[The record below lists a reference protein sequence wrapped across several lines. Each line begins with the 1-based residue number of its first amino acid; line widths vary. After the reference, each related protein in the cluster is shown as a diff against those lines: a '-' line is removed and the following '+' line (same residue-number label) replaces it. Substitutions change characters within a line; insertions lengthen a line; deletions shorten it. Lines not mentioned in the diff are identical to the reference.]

1 MRTRLAVTVLG
12 GLAVACTLAV
22 PALDALSAGP
32 GIEAGD
38 GSEGWAERSGV
49 APPIA
54 LAAVTAKRADREGL
68 ERTMA
73 PAEPAAAGPEPAAA
87 APEAEPEAPAAPE
100 PAPAELVVID
110 PSAVDDET
118 EWVGPPEVI
127 PDCDTR
133 LAAAGIDYA
142 SSRLPVHKTRG
153 GIYCGAEQV
162 LRYRKGPG
170 AISWGG
176 SPKVTCPVALGM
188 AKLESIVQEEAE
200 RHLGRKVRRIQH
212 MGTYNCREMANY
224 PGWVSEHSY
233 ANAIDIKHFELT
245 NGKKIPVLGT
255 YPKNGAE
262 PKTAGARF
270 LKAVARRLYDERV
283 FSVVLTPSFDS
294 AHRNHFHLDM
304 ARYLVDGT

>member
-12 GLAVACTLAV
+12 GLAVACSLAA

-32 GIEAGD
+32 GGEET
-38 GSEGWAERSGV
+38 SEGRVGRSVEAAPLALVAMTTKGAERD
-49 APPIA
+49 AF
-54 LAAVTAKRADREGL
+54 
-68 ERTMA
+68 ERTAAPAEPTEAKAAA
-73 PAEPAAAGPEPAAA
+73 PAEPAKAV
-87 APEAEPEAPAAPE
+87 PE
-100 PAPAELVVID
+100 PAPADLVVID
-110 PSAVDDET
+110 PSDVNDET
-118 EWVGPPEVI
+118 EWVGPPVVI
-127 PDCDTR
+127 PDCDAR
-133 LAAAGIDYA
+133 MDAAGIDYA

-162 LRYRKGPG
+162 VRYRKGPG

-262 PKTAGARF
+262 PKNASGRF

-294 AHRNHFHLDM
+294 NHRNHFHLDM

>member
-1 MRTRLAVTVLG
+1 MSFRLAVAVLG
-12 GLAVACTLAV
+12 ALGVGGMIAA
-22 PALDALSAGP
+22 PALDALSAAP
-32 GIEAGD
+32 EASSASPE
-38 GSEGWAERSGV
+38 GSAPAV
-49 APPIA
+49 APIVV
-54 LAAVTAKRADREGL
+54 AV
-68 ERTMA
+68 
-73 PAEPAAAGPEPAAA
+73 A
-87 APEAEPEAPAAPE
+87 APEAPAARPEVQPAAATPEPEPEPAPE

-110 PSAVDDET
+110 PAAVDEDT
-118 EWVGPPEVI
+118 DWVGPPEVI
-127 PDCDTR
+127 PDCDAR
-133 LAAAGIDYA
+133 MAAVGIDFTP
-142 SSRLPVHKTRG
+142 SRLPVHKTRG

-162 LRYRKGPG
+162 VRYRKGPG

-188 AKLESIVQEEAE
+188 AKLEAVVQEEAE

-245 NGKKIPVLGT
+245 NGKTIPVLGT

-262 PKTAGARF
+262 PKNASARF
-270 LKAVARRLYDERV
+270 LQAVARRLYDERV

-294 AHRNHFHLDM
+294 NHRNHFHLDM

>member
-1 MRTRLAVTVLG
+1 MLG
-12 GLAVACTLAV
+12 GLAMAGTVAV
-22 PALDALSAGP
+22 PALDALSAAPEAAAGEPEARP
-32 GIEAGD
+32 GTNPIVVAV
-38 GSEGWAERSGV
+38 AE
-49 APPIA
+49 
-54 LAAVTAKRADREGL
+54 L
-68 ERTMA
+68 EVA
-73 PAEPAAAGPEPAAA
+73 PAEPEV
-87 APEAEPEAPAAPE
+87 APAAPE
-100 PAPAELVVID
+100 IAPAEPEPEVAPPEVAPAELVVIE

-118 EWVGPPEVI
+118 DWVGPPEVI
-127 PDCDTR
+127 AGCEAR
-133 LAAAGIDYA
+133 LEAAGVDFVA
-142 SSRLPVHKTRG
+142 SRLPVHKTRG

-170 AISWGG
+170 EISWGG

-188 AKLESIVQEEAE
+188 ARLEAIVQEEAE

-255 YPKNGAE
+255 YPRNGAE
-262 PKTAGARF
+262 PKNASARF
-270 LKAVARRLYDERV
+270 LKAVARRLYDERA

-294 AHRNHFHLDM
+294 NHRNHFHLDM

>member
-1 MRTRLAVTVLG
+1 MSFRLAAAVLG
-12 GLAVACTLAV
+12 ALVMGGVIAA
-22 PALDALSAGP
+22 PALDALSAAPEAAGESVVQTAAPVVVAVASPEPPAAKPEVQPTEAVAAPGP
-32 GIEAGD
+32 
-38 GSEGWAERSGV
+38 V
-49 APPIA
+49 A
-54 LAAVTAKRADREGL
+54 
-68 ERTMA
+68 A
-73 PAEPAAAGPEPAAA
+73 PAEPT
-87 APEAEPEAPAAPE
+87 PE
-100 PAPAELVVID
+100 PAPADLVVIE
-110 PSAVDDET
+110 PSEVSDET

-127 PDCDTR
+127 PDCDAR
-133 LAAAGIDYA
+133 MAAAGIDYA

-162 LRYRKGPG
+162 VRYRKGPG

-255 YPKNGAE
+255 YPRNGAE
-262 PKTAGARF
+262 PKNASGRF

-294 AHRNHFHLDM
+294 NHRNHFHLDM